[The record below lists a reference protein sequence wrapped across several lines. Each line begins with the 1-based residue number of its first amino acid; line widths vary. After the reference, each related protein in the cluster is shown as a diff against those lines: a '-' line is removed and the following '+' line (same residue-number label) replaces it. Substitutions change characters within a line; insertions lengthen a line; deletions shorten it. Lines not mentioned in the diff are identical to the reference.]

1 MLTNYLRR
9 NLSVQIFFITL
20 LVLVLAC
27 SITYGFIAWFM
38 PVTYMSNLDTQ
49 LDSQMQQIVRQLKQ
63 TEFSESG
70 PVWEYIIM
78 ELNAQICLE
87 TDNGQDVALPGSAE
101 TAVVDAAMGE
111 EMVVTDYAISVGQPD
126 EAFAVQDD
134 EVVIQQATEAMAMD
148 DNAAFSVTVEGAAE
162 STMATKEYDIQFSG
176 DSAHYMLYVTGSLQ
190 AVNQAVDALHN
201 VLPWLTVVILFIS
214 AGSAWFCSCFIA
226 RPVEQLSVSAQQ
238 LSQLNFNWRCS
249 EKRKDELGVLAHS
262 LNTLAQRLQTTLQ
275 ELRSANQKL
284 QADIEQE
291 RELEHKR
298 LAFFSALSHELKTP
312 ITIVKGQLE
321 GMQAGIGVYQDRDKY
336 LARSLQVMQ
345 KMEQLVQEILIV
357 TRMESDSFILQRKPI
372 LLTELILQLT
382 EDYGEFALLR
392 QQRLEVQLEPS
403 ILYSGDAGLLKKAF
417 SNLLSNAVR
426 HSPMHSVITVN
437 LRQMEN
443 GVQLQ
448 IENTGVKIPDDDLP
462 RLFDAFYR
470 VDSSRNSNT
479 GGSGLG
485 LYLVKMI
492 AELHGGSCW
501 IENYDAGVRTVL
513 VLKNNA
519 EAKED
524 VMELPQKEVG
534 CAI

>member
-1 MLTNYLRR
+1 M
-9 NLSVQIFFITL
+9 
-20 LVLVLAC
+20 
-27 SITYGFIAWFM
+27 
-38 PVTYMSNLDTQ
+38 
-49 LDSQMQQIVRQLKQ
+49 
-63 TEFSESG
+63 
-70 PVWEYIIM
+70 
-78 ELNAQICLE
+78 
-87 TDNGQDVALPGSAE
+87 
-101 TAVVDAAMGE
+101 
-111 EMVVTDYAISVGQPD
+111 
-126 EAFAVQDD
+126 
-134 EVVIQQATEAMAMD
+134 
-148 DNAAFSVTVEGAAE
+148 
-162 STMATKEYDIQFSG
+162 
-176 DSAHYMLYVTGSLQ
+176 
-190 AVNQAVDALHN
+190 
-201 VLPWLTVVILFIS
+201 
-214 AGSAWFCSCFIA
+214 
-226 RPVEQLSVSAQQ
+226 
-238 LSQLNFNWRCS
+238 
-249 EKRKDELGVLAHS
+249 
-262 LNTLAQRLQTTLQ
+262 
-275 ELRSANQKL
+275 
-284 QADIEQE
+284 
-291 RELEHKR
+291 
-298 LAFFSALSHELKTP
+298 
-312 ITIVKGQLE
+312 
-321 GMQAGIGVYQDRDKY
+321 
-336 LARSLQVMQ
+336 
-345 KMEQLVQEILIV
+345 
-357 TRMESDSFILQRKPI
+357 
-372 LLTELILQLT
+372 LTELILQLT

-392 QQRLEVQLEPS
+392 QQRLEVQLEPN
-403 ILYSGDAGLLKKAF
+403 ILYSGDEGLLKKAF

>member
-226 RPVEQLSVSAQQ
+226 RPVDSSV
-238 LSQLNFNWRCS
+238 F
-249 EKRKDELGVLAHS
+249 
-262 LNTLAQRLQTTLQ
+262 
-275 ELRSANQKL
+275 LRSSC
-284 QADIEQE
+284 
-291 RELEHKR
+291 H
-298 LAFFSALSHELKTP
+298 S
-312 ITIVKGQLE
+312 
-321 GMQAGIGVYQDRDKY
+321 
-336 LARSLQVMQ
+336 
-345 KMEQLVQEILIV
+345 
-357 TRMESDSFILQRKPI
+357 
-372 LLTELILQLT
+372 
-382 EDYGEFALLR
+382 
-392 QQRLEVQLEPS
+392 S
-403 ILYSGDAGLLKKAF
+403 ILTGAVPKKEKM
-417 SNLLSNAVR
+417 NLVYW
-426 HSPMHSVITVN
+426 P
-437 LRQMEN
+437 
-443 GVQLQ
+443 
-448 IENTGVKIPDDDLP
+448 
-462 RLFDAFYR
+462 
-470 VDSSRNSNT
+470 
-479 GGSGLG
+479 
-485 LYLVKMI
+485 I
-492 AELHGGSCW
+492 A
-501 IENYDAGVRTVL
+501 
-513 VLKNNA
+513 
-519 EAKED
+519 
-524 VMELPQKEVG
+524 
-534 CAI
+534 